1 MGYLMY
7 KMMILSF
14 TMIIMFLTV
23 VAISCLATVCKYGGY
38 KYENFGWLTISMLGI
53 VGVLAIL

>member
-1 MGYLMY
+1 
-7 KMMILSF
+7 
-14 TMIIMFLTV
+14 MFLTV